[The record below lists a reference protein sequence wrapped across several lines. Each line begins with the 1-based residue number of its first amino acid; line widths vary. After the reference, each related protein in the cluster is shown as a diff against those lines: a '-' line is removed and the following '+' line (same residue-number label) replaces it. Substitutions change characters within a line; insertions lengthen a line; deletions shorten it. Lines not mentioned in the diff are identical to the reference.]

1 MRTGKAGMQR
11 EIRVPVLLPSRSSM
25 VPALARS
32 LLVLALSLSAMP
44 FSLLALAFGPIACA
58 PSEPLPPED
67 PAARKELDAF
77 FLRFRQKVQDN
88 QADSLPAYL
97 SRESLNWIDDIRRAS
112 RTEPVAYLKDRA
124 FFEILAVLALRVE
137 RRMDP
142 AFDDHPAPLLDKL
155 VVQNW
160 PVRKSLIKTDL
171 GESKVRGSI
180 GTIGTREA
188 PNVPVFQ
195 FIREGG
201 SWKFHL
207 VKSLPLIL
215 QGAESL
221 ARQRKAERLDQA
233 IFVIEQ
239 FGGRR
244 VLPEDL
250 NR

>member
-1 MRTGKAGMQR
+1 MVARGAQGGKRIDAV
-11 EIRVPVLLPSRSSM
+11 I
-25 VPALARS
+25 LA
-32 LLVLALSLSAMP
+32 A
-44 FSLLALAFGPIACA
+44 LLAIGAGAPAPAFLPLACA
-58 PSEPLPPED
+58 PAEPLPPED
-67 PAARKELDAF
+67 PAARKDLDAF

-97 SRESLNWIDDIRRAS
+97 SRESLDWIDDIRRAS
-112 RTEPVAYLKDRA
+112 RTEPVAYLKVRP
-124 FFEILAVLALRVE
+124 FYEILAILALRVE

-142 AFDDHPAPLLDKL
+142 AFDDHPRSLLDKL

-160 PVRKSLIKTDL
+160 PVRKSLIKTEL
-171 GESKVRGSI
+171 GESKVRGYL

-195 FIREGG
+195 FVKEAGQ
-201 SWKFHL
+201 WKFHL

-221 ARQRKAERLDQA
+221 ARQRKAERIDQA

-244 VLPEDL
+244 VLPGDL